1 MYCKNCG
8 SPLPPGALF
17 CRECGHQVFSENPSG
32 PEEPLFRPK
41 RHGLRRK
48 IILCAAFLVGAICI
62 VSFYAST
69 PVYNTKSIVFDS
81 YGDIPIGEAAD
92 QNLSAVKWASER
104 NNDGS
109 YTVTVRGISEKY
121 STRIGIDFNYSEDSD
136 YCWANAEAAFA
147 NGSYFYDD
155 LSIAAAMAMIYGDND
170 TVDAALLW
178 SMLE

>member
-1 MYCKNCG
+1 MGPHC
-8 SPLPPGALF
+8 PPAPYSAGNADTKF
-17 CRECGHQVFSENPSG
+17 FPKTQAGRKNPSSDQKG
-32 PEEPLFRPK
+32 TAF
-41 RHGLRRK
+41 
-48 IILCAAFLVGAICI
+48 AAN
-62 VSFYAST
+62 T